1 MILKKLLLI
10 LSLTLSTALLSGC
23 ATVSKTEI
31 EQARFDPVPE
41 NIETLIKQDMGT
53 RLTDPYS
60 AVYEFDTPRRGFAQ
74 EGFAVGG
81 KKLLGYIIPIQV
93 NAKNIYGGYTGY
105 KYEYYLWSGGQLYR
119 ITALKQSGMAKYI
132 D

>member
-1 MILKKLLLI
+1 MIFKKLSLAVLLI
-10 LSLTLSTALLSGC
+10 ASPALFTGC

-31 EQARFDPVPE
+31 AQASFEAVPA
-41 NIETLIKQDMGT
+41 NIETLIKQDMGS

-60 AVYEFDTPRRGFAQ
+60 AVYEFGTPRRGFSQ
-74 EGFAVGG
+74 DGFAVGG
-81 KKLLGYIIPIQV
+81 KKRLGYIIPIQV

-105 KYEYYLWSGGQLYR
+105 EDEYYLWTEGQLYL
-119 ITALKQSGMAKYI
+119 ITALKRSGMAKFI